1 MKRCTPFQGAAKCEE
16 AMESFVYSVNATVP
30 IFLVM
35 IVGGILRKLNI
46 IDEHF
51 ANVANKFVFVVTLP
65 LMVFSDLSTADF
77 RTEFEPKF
85 VIYCMAVTLISI
97 FGIWALTE
105 LFMKEED
112 SKGSFVQGAYR
123 SSAAIL
129 GMAFIKNMYQDTG
142 MAPLMIIAA
151 VPFYNIFAVIILTIK
166 AKGNKGKVNF
176 RKTFT
181 NILKNPIIIGIFA
194 GVLFSVLGIRL
205 PQILTK
211 TVNMIGD
218 TTTPLALICIGAT
231 FEGRKAIKKLVPTCI
246 ATAVKLVILPALFIP
261 IAILLGFR
269 NQEMMA
275 IVIML
280 GSPTT
285 ISSYIMAKN
294 MNNDAVLS
302 SSIIVMTTVLSSFT
316 LTGIIFILRLGGYV

>member
-1 MKRCTPFQGAAKCEE
+1 
-16 AMESFVYSVNATVP
+16 MESFIYSVNATVP

-65 LMVFSDLSTADF
+65 LMVFSDLAAADF
-77 RTEFEPKF
+77 RAEFDPKF
-85 VIYCMAVTLISI
+85 VIYCMAVTLLSI
-97 FGIWALTE
+97 CTIWVLTE
-105 LFMKEED
+105 IFMKEED

-129 GMAFIKNMYQDTG
+129 GMAFIKNMYRDTG

-151 VPFYNIFAVIILTIK
+151 VPLYNIFAVIILTVK
-166 AKGNKGKVNF
+166 AKGNKGRVNF
-176 RKTFT
+176 GKTFI

-194 GVLFSVLGIRL
+194 GVLFSVLGIRM
-205 PQILTK
+205 PNILTK

-218 TTTPLALICIGAT
+218 MTTPLALICIGAT

-246 ATAVKLVILPALFIP
+246 ATALKLVILPALFLP
-261 IAILLGFR
+261 VAILLGFR

-302 SSIIVMTTVLSSFT
+302 SSIIVLTTLLSSLT

>member
-1 MKRCTPFQGAAKCEE
+1 
-16 AMESFVYSVNATVP
+16 MESFIYSVNATVP

-65 LMVFSDLSTADF
+65 LMVFSDLAAADF
-77 RTEFEPKF
+77 RAEFDPKF
-85 VIYCMAVTLISI
+85 VIYCMAVTLLSI
-97 FGIWALTE
+97 CTIWALTE
-105 LFMKEED
+105 IFMKEED

-151 VPFYNIFAVIILTIK
+151 VPLYNIFAVIILTVK
-166 AKGNKGKVNF
+166 AKGNKGRVNF
-176 RKTFT
+176 RKTFI

-194 GVLFSVLGIRL
+194 GVLFSVLGIRM
-205 PQILTK
+205 PNILTK

-218 TTTPLALICIGAT
+218 MTTPLALICIGAT

-246 ATAVKLVILPALFIP
+246 ATALKLVILPALFLP
-261 IAILLGFR
+261 VAILLGFK

-302 SSIIVMTTVLSSFT
+302 SSIIVLTTLLSSLT

>member
-1 MKRCTPFQGAAKCEE
+1 
-16 AMESFVYSVNATVP
+16 MESFIYSVNATVP

-65 LMVFSDLSTADF
+65 LMVFSDLAAADF
-77 RTEFEPKF
+77 RAEFDPKF
-85 VIYCMAVTLISI
+85 VIYCMAVTLLSI
-97 FGIWALTE
+97 CAIWVLTE
-105 LFMKEED
+105 IFMKEED

-129 GMAFIKNMYQDTG
+129 GMAFIKNMYRDTG

-151 VPFYNIFAVIILTIK
+151 VPLYNIFAVIILTVK
-166 AKGNKGKVNF
+166 AKGNKGRVNF
-176 RKTFT
+176 RKTFI

-205 PQILTK
+205 PNILTK

-218 TTTPLALICIGAT
+218 MTTPLALICIGAT
-231 FEGRKAIKKLVPTCI
+231 FEGTKAIKKLVPTCI
-246 ATAVKLVILPALFIP
+246 ATALKLVILPALFLP
-261 IAILLGFR
+261 VAILLGFR

-302 SSIIVMTTVLSSFT
+302 SSIIVLTTLLSSLT

>member
-1 MKRCTPFQGAAKCEE
+1 
-16 AMESFVYSVNATVP
+16 MESFIYSVNATVP

-65 LMVFSDLSTADF
+65 LMVFSDLAAADF
-77 RTEFEPKF
+77 RAEFDPKF
-85 VIYCMAVTLISI
+85 VIYCMAVTLLSI
-97 FGIWALTE
+97 CTIWVLTE
-105 LFMKEED
+105 IFMKEED

-129 GMAFIKNMYQDTG
+129 GMAFIKNMYRDTG

-151 VPFYNIFAVIILTIK
+151 VPLYNIFAVIILTVK
-166 AKGNKGKVNF
+166 AKGNKGRVNF
-176 RKTFT
+176 RKTFI

-194 GVLFSVLGIRL
+194 GVLFSVLGIRM
-205 PQILTK
+205 PNILTK

-218 TTTPLALICIGAT
+218 MTTPLALICIGAT

-246 ATAVKLVILPALFIP
+246 ATALKLVILPALFLP
-261 IAILLGFR
+261 VAILLGFR

-302 SSIIVMTTVLSSFT
+302 SSIIVLTTLLSSLT

>member
-1 MKRCTPFQGAAKCEE
+1 
-16 AMESFVYSVNATVP
+16 MESFIYSVNATVP

-65 LMVFSDLSTADF
+65 LMVFSDLAAADF
-77 RTEFEPKF
+77 RAEFDPKF
-85 VIYCMAVTLISI
+85 VIYCMAVTLLSI
-97 FGIWALTE
+97 CTIWVLTE
-105 LFMKEED
+105 IFMKEED

-129 GMAFIKNMYQDTG
+129 GMAFIKNMYRDTG

-151 VPFYNIFAVIILTIK
+151 VPLYNIFAVIILTVK
-166 AKGNKGKVNF
+166 AKGNKGRVNF
-176 RKTFT
+176 RKTFI

-194 GVLFSVLGIRL
+194 GVLFSVLGIRM
-205 PQILTK
+205 PNILTK

-218 TTTPLALICIGAT
+218 MTTPLALICIGAT

-246 ATAVKLVILPALFIP
+246 ATALKLVILPALFLP
-261 IAILLGFR
+261 VAILLGFR

-294 MNNDAVLS
+294 MNNDGNLTSNVIVITTLM
-302 SSIIVMTTVLSSFT
+302 SSIT
-316 LTGIIFILRLGGYV
+316 LTMWIFILRSFGLI

>member
-1 MKRCTPFQGAAKCEE
+1 
-16 AMESFVYSVNATVP
+16 MESFIYSVNATVP

-65 LMVFSDLSTADF
+65 LMVFSDLAAADF
-77 RTEFEPKF
+77 RAEFDPKF

-97 FGIWALTE
+97 CGIWALTE
-105 LFMKEED
+105 IFMKEED

-129 GMAFIKNMYQDTG
+129 GMAFIKNMYQDAG

-151 VPFYNIFAVIILTIK
+151 VPLYNIFAVIILTVK
-166 AKGNKGKVNF
+166 AKGNKGRVNF
-176 RKTFT
+176 RKTFI

-205 PQILTK
+205 PNILTK

-218 TTTPLALICIGAT
+218 MTTPLALICIGAT

-246 ATAVKLVILPALFIP
+246 ATALKLVILPALFLP
-261 IAILLGFR
+261 VAILLGFR

-302 SSIIVMTTVLSSFT
+302 SSIIVLTTLLSSLT